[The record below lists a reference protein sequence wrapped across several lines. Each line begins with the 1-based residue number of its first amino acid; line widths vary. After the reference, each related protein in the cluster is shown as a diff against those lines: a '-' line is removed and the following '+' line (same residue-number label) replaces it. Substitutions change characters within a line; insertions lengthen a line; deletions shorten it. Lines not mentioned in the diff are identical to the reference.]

1 MTRTLTAIAL
11 ATALLS
17 TGAMAQTPWQKDHP
31 GRTELNQRLANQ
43 NARIHQ
49 EVLEGDLL
57 KGQPA
62 ALHQEDRQ
70 IRTEERFMAHQNHNG
85 GHLTKQEWQ
94 TLNQQENGI
103 SGQIGK

>member
-11 ATALLS
+11 FTALLS
-17 TGAMAQTPWQKDHP
+17 TSAMAQTPWQQNPP
-31 GRTELNQRLANQ
+31 GRTQLNHRLANQ
-43 NARIHQ
+43 NTRIHQ
-49 EVLEGDLL
+49 EVLEGDLS
-57 KGQPA
+57 KGQA
-62 ALHQEDRQ
+62 ATLHQEDRQ
-70 IRTEERFMAHQNHNG
+70 IRTEERFMAYQNHNG